1 MNSALG
7 EAPFEVFRRFW
18 DQQWYILGA
27 SVTQFEE
34 AYALWN
40 GTQHCIGVAN
50 GLDALHLALRALQIG
65 PGDEVIVPSNTYI
78 ATWLAVTQTG
88 ATPVPVEPDLRTY
101 NLDPL
106 RLEMAITP
114 ATKAILP
121 VHLYGQA
128 CDMTA
133 IMAIADKHGLYV
145 VEDNAQ
151 AHGAMHAGRLTGSFG
166 QLNATSF
173 YPTKNLGA
181 LGDAGAV
188 TCNDAQLAE
197 QIRLLRNYGSA
208 RKYYNDIPGYNSRLD
223 ELQAALL
230 SMKLPF
236 LQQWTEQR
244 RQLAALYT
252 AQLSDIEPL
261 VLPAAAEPDSH
272 VWHLFVVR
280 TEQRDALA
288 QHLSARGIG
297 WMIHYPLPPHLQ
309 EAYRS
314 RGYQRGDFPLAE
326 QIADTCLSLPLFPGM
341 IAAQVEQVAEAVR
354 EGLKGGLMDRG

>member
-1 MNSALG
+1 MHNALG

-27 SVTQFEE
+27 SVAAFE
-34 AYALWN
+34 ASYARWN
-40 GTQHCIGVAN
+40 GTQYCVGVAN
-50 GLDALHLALRALQIG
+50 GLDALHLALRALHIG

-88 ATPVPVEPDLRTY
+88 AMPVPVEPDLRSY
-101 NLDPL
+101 NLDPA
-106 RLEMAITP
+106 RIEAAITP
-114 ATKAILP
+114 ATKAIMP
-121 VHLYGQA
+121 VHLYGQS
-128 CDMTA
+128 CDMAA
-133 IMAIADKHGLYV
+133 IMAIAAKHGLFV

-151 AHGAMHAGRLTGSFG
+151 AHGAVHAGRLTGSFG
-166 QLNATSF
+166 HLNATSF

-181 LGDAGAV
+181 LGDAGAI
-188 TCNDAQLAE
+188 TTDDPQLAE

-208 RKYYNDIPGYNSRLD
+208 RKYYNDLPGYNSRLD

-244 RQLAALYT
+244 RSLAAMYLAQLA
-252 AQLSDIEPL
+252 DIEDV
-261 VLPAAAEPDSH
+261 VLPECTEPERH
-272 VWHLFVVR
+272 VWHLFVIR
-280 TEQRDALA
+280 TKQRDALA
-288 QHLSARGIG
+288 EYLGAQGIG

-309 EAYRS
+309 EAYRAL
-314 RGYQRGDFPLAE
+314 GYQRGDFPLAE

-341 IAAQVEQVAEAVR
+341 SEQQVEQVTGAVR
-354 EGLKGGLMDRG
+354 RFFS